1 MKASRALSDDTVFV
15 TGATGYIGGRLVPL
29 LLEAGYR
36 VRCLARDP
44 KKLHWRAWVDDP
56 GVEIVQ
62 GSIESEHLPDAMSGC
77 RAAYYLVHSMMA
89 AGPEYA
95 HHDQRL
101 AEAFAKAATTAG
113 CRQIVYLGGLG
124 ETGAGLSEHLQSRQD
139 VESALSSGS
148 VPVTTLR
155 AAMIIGAGSASFEIL
170 RYLVQRLP
178 IMITPKWVSTEC
190 QPISVRNVLFY
201 LVAAIAEPRTLGQT
215 IDIGGPEVLTYRQ
228 IMGIMAGCLGL
239 SKRWI
244 IPVPVLT
251 PRLSSMWIHLVTPL
265 SRHIARPLAEG
276 LKNRVV
282 CRDNRAQ
289 ELMPQR
295 LLSVREAIEAAL
307 GKVRGG
313 AVETSWSDAGT
324 IPGDPDWAGGTIF
337 DNRQQTE
344 VLASVPETFAAVCS
358 VGGTNGWYAAN
369 FLWRVRGWIDRLAGG
384 PGLRRGRRNAA
395 KLSYG
400 DAVDF
405 WRVKKIEPDRRLGL
419 RAEMKLPGEAELEFE
434 VLPIDGQDHRCL
446 LLQTARFK
454 PRGLAG
460 ILYWYAVMPFHHFVF
475 SGMLNGIARKA
486 RTLHDATAGDTS

>member
-1 MKASRALSDDTVFV
+1 MRPTEALSDDIVFV

-29 LLEAGYR
+29 LLGAGYR

-44 KKLHWRAWVDDP
+44 KKLESRAWAADP

-62 GSIESEHLPDAMSGC
+62 GSIESEHLPTAMSGC

-95 HHDQRL
+95 HRDQQL
-101 AEAFAKAATTAG
+101 AEAFAEAATTAG
-113 CRQIVYLGGLG
+113 CQQIVYLGGLG
-124 ETGAGLSEHLQSRQD
+124 ETGGGLSEHLQSRRD
-139 VESALSSGS
+139 VERALSSGS

-170 RYLVQRLP
+170 RYLVERLP
-178 IMITPKWVSTEC
+178 VMVTPKWVSTEC
-190 QPISVRNVLFY
+190 QPIAVRNVLFY
-201 LVAAIAEPRTLGQT
+201 LVAAIDEPRTLGQA
-215 IDIGGPEVLTYRQ
+215 IDIGGPEILTYRQ
-228 IMGIMAGCLGL
+228 ILDIMAECLGL

-282 CRDNRAQ
+282 CQDNRAQ
-289 ELMPQR
+289 ELMPQN

-307 GKVRGG
+307 GNIRGG
-313 AVETSWSDAGT
+313 EVETSWSDAGS

-337 DNRQQTE
+337 DNQQQTE
-344 VLASVPETFAAVCS
+344 VGVSVPETFAAVCS

-369 FLWRVRGWIDRLAGG
+369 FLWRVRGWIDRLVGG
-384 PGLRRGRRNAA
+384 PGLRRGRRNADT
-395 KLSYG
+395 LNYG

-405 WRVKKIEPDRRLGL
+405 WRVVEIEPNRRLGL

-434 VLPIDGQDHRCL
+434 VLPIDGHDDRCQL
-446 LLQTARFK
+446 VQTARFK
-454 PRGLAG
+454 PHGLAG

-486 RTLHDATAGDTS
+486 HSLRDTRDVAPS